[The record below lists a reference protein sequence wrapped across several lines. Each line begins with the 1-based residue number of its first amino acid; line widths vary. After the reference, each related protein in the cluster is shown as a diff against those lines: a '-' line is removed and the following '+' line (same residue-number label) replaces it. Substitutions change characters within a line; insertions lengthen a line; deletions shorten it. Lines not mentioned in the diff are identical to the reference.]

1 MDILSELQNYTT
13 IQAAFEL
20 FFLLMIGHAIA
31 DYALQNDFMAAA
43 KNHKTELGKV
53 YWKWVLP
60 SHGLIHAGF
69 VYIIAGSFVL
79 ALAEFIIHTITDYL
93 KCDGKIGFHTDQW
106 IHVGCK
112 LLWVVLIT
120 LEIPFV
126 LE

>member
-1 MDILSELQNYTT
+1 MIIDLLPYYIS
-13 IQAAFEL
+13 L
-20 FFLLMIGHAIA
+20 FMMLMVGHAVA
-31 DYALQNDFMAAA
+31 DYALQNDFMASA
-43 KNHKTELGKV
+43 KNHTTELGKV

-69 VYIIAGSFVL
+69 VYLFAGSLVL
-79 ALAEFIIHTITDYL
+79 AIAEFVIHSITDYL
-93 KCDGKIGFHTDQW
+93 KCDSRISFNTDQW

-112 LLWVVLIT
+112 VLWVVLIA